1 MFLSLT
7 AGLLLAA
14 ALPGAHAFSQGAG
27 EAGTTDIIQGDTD
40 HTRRL
45 TVPVRLENQ
54 GPFDFLIDTG
64 SQTTVVSSA
73 LANQLALQPSR
84 PARIIGVGGVET
96 VDTAIIEEL
105 HLGRKLLVALEVPML
120 ERRHIGADGILG
132 LDSLQGQRVL
142 LDFTRNVMAV
152 GEANALGGNKGFDI
166 IVTARSRSGQLIMTN
181 AIVDGI
187 KVDVVIDTGSDAT
200 IGNLALQRAVG
211 HRNASAEAMLTSVT
225 GQQIMAR
232 VAYPRKLSIGELD
245 INNIAIAY
253 ADSPVF
259 ETLALNRRPAM
270 LLGMSELRLFKRVAI
285 DFNTRKVFFD
295 LPPSR

>member
-1 MFLSLT
+1 MKKIATLIAALTLT
-7 AGLLLAA
+7 APAFAA
-14 ALPGAHAFSQGAG
+14 PETYNVDSTHTFARFSYSHFGMSTQLSKFNKTT
-27 EAGTTDIIQGDTD
+27 GTVVLDKAAK
-40 HTRRL
+40 
-45 TVPVRLENQ
+45 
-54 GPFDFLIDTG
+54 TG
-64 SQTTVVSSA
+64 S
-73 LANQLALQPSR
+73 
-84 PARIIGVGGVET
+84 
-96 VDTAIIEEL
+96 
-105 HLGRKLLVALEVPML
+105 
-120 ERRHIGADGILG
+120 
-132 LDSLQGQRVL
+132 
-142 LDFTRNVMAV
+142 
-152 GEANALGGNKGFDI
+152 
-166 IVTARSRSGQLIMTN
+166 
-181 AIVDGI
+181 
-187 KVDVVIDTGSDAT
+187 VDVVIDTGSDAT

>member
-1 MFLSLT
+1 M
-7 AGLLLAA
+7 
-14 ALPGAHAFSQGAG
+14 
-27 EAGTTDIIQGDTD
+27 
-40 HTRRL
+40 

-84 PARIIGVGGVET
+84 PARIIGVGGIET

-105 HLGRKLLVALEVPML
+105 NLGRKQLVALEVPLL
-120 ERRHIGADGILG
+120 ERQHIGADGILG

-152 GEANALGGNKGFDI
+152 GEARALGGNSGFEI
-166 IVTARSRSGQLIMTN
+166 VVTARSRAGQLIMTN
-181 AIVDGI
+181 AVVDGVR
-187 KVDVVIDTGSDAT
+187 VDVVIDTGSDAT
-200 IGNLALQRAVG
+200 IGNPALQRAIG
-211 HRNASAEAMLTSVT
+211 RRSAGGQATLTSVT
-225 GQQIMAR
+225 GQQIMADM
-232 VAYPRKLSIGELD
+232 AYPRKLTIGEVD
-245 INNIAIAY
+245 ISNISVAY

-259 ETLALNRRPAM
+259 ETLKLSRRPAL
-270 LLGMSELRLFKRVAI
+270 LLGMRELRLFRRVAI

-295 LPPSR
+295 LPSGR